1 MKYYLIEIADGDNKI
16 TAKGVYEYNTKNE
29 AMANFHK
36 KLGTAMGSELYT
48 SELIMVVS
56 EDGNLIAI
64 EKYVAEPKEV
74 TEE

>member
-16 TAKGVYEYNTKNE
+16 KCKGVYEYNTKNE

-56 EDGNLIAI
+56 SDGNLIAI
-64 EKYVAEPKEV
+64 EKYVAEVKEV